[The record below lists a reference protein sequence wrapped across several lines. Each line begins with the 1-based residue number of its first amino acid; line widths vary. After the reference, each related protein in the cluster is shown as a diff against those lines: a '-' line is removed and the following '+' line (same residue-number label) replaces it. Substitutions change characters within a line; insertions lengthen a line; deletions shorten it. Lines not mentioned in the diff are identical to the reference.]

1 MVRIVPLTK
10 LDKVEI
16 MLRTIDEIQKDTE
29 RLHDTIEENDK
40 YGTRRT
46 TETIRSRLLVTMQF
60 AKEIYDESF

>member
-1 MVRIVPLTK
+1 MVHVVHLTK
-10 LDKVEI
+10 EDKVEI
-16 MLRTIDEIQKDTE
+16 ILRTIDELQKDAE

-60 AKEIYDESF
+60 AKEIYDDSF